1 MEEQRGEAVTLG
13 EGGEPEEKIPLGQ
26 VFLDDI
32 FLLFLLGMSVPLILY
47 IVWGLLDLLNVPI
60 LP

>member
-1 MEEQRGEAVTLG
+1 MAEAEKVTGSEET
-13 EGGEPEEKIPLGQ
+13 IPLGQ

-32 FLLFLLGMSVPLILY
+32 FLLFTLGMSVPLVLY
-47 IVWGLLDLLNVPI
+47 IGWGLLDLLNVPI

>member
-1 MEEQRGEAVTLG
+1 MAEAEKAPG
-13 EGGEPEEKIPLGQ
+13 AEEKIPLGQ

-32 FLLFLLGMSVPLILY
+32 FLLFLLGMSVPLVLY
-47 IVWGLLDLLNVPI
+47 LGWGLLDLLNVPP

>member
-1 MEEQRGEAVTLG
+1 MAEVEKGPG
-13 EGGEPEEKIPLGQ
+13 SEEKVPLGQ

-32 FLLFLLGMSVPLILY
+32 FLLFLLGMSVPLVLY
-47 IVWGLLDLLNVPI
+47 IVWGLLDLLNTPT

>member
-1 MEEQRGEAVTLG
+1 MEEKQGEAGTSRASSDA
-13 EGGEPEEKIPLGQ
+13 EKIPLGQ

-32 FLLFLLGMSVPLILY
+32 FLLFLLGMAVPLILY
-47 IVWGLLDLLNVPI
+47 IAWGLLDLLNVPI

>member
-1 MEEQRGEAVTLG
+1 MAEA
-13 EGGEPEEKIPLGQ
+13 ERAPEPEEKIPLGQ

-47 IVWGLLDLLNVPI
+47 IGWGLLDLLNVPI

>member
-1 MEEQRGEAVTLG
+1 MAEAEKVTV
-13 EGGEPEEKIPLGQ
+13 PEEKIPLGQ

-32 FLLFLLGMSVPLILY
+32 FLLLALGMSVPMVLY
-47 IVWGLLDLLNVPI
+47 IAWGLLDLLNVPI

>member
-1 MEEQRGEAVTLG
+1 MEEKRGEAVTPG
-13 EGGEPEEKIPLGQ
+13 AGDDSEKIPLGQ

>member
-1 MEEQRGEAVTLG
+1 MEEKRGEAVTPG
-13 EGGEPEEKIPLGQ
+13 DSGDPEKIPLGQ

-47 IVWGLLDLLNVPI
+47 IVWGLLDLLNVPL